1 MPNAPVTAGANAMV
15 WYTLYKFSFVRLLF
29 TLYILARNQTYY
41 SMYIL
46 YIVYSIQYTV
56 YTIRYTVYVQY
67 TLYTI
72 QYTIYVPYTVASAPV
87 QP

>member
-1 MPNAPVTAGANAMV
+1 MV
-15 WYTLYKFSFVRLLF
+15 WYTLYKFLFVRLLF

-56 YTIRYTVYVQY
+56 YYTVYSIQY

-72 QYTIYVPYTVASAPV
+72 QYMYVPYTVASATV